1 MTINIPRPKLS
12 KADSREP
19 DPVRLY
25 ADCEVLHA
33 QVLALMGDHAMALW
47 VSGLQAIDEADIIKI
62 WWLLDNK
69 HEEIKPK

>member
-1 MTINIPRPKLS
+1 LTKNIPRPNFV

-33 QVLALMGDHAMALW
+33 QVLALMGDRAMAMW
-47 VSGLQAIDEADIIKI
+47 VSGLQALDEAEVIKI

>member
-1 MTINIPRPKLS
+1 M
-12 KADSREP
+12 
-19 DPVRLY
+19 RLY

-33 QVLALMGDHAMALW
+33 QVLALMGDRAMAMW
-47 VSGLQAIDEADIIKI
+47 VSGLQALDEAEVIKI